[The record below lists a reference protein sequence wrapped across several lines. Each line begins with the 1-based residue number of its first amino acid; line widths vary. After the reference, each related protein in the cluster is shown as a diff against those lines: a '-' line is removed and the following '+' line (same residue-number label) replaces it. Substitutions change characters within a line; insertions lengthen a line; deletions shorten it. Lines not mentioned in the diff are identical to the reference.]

1 MIKIIVFL
9 SRLQSVSR
17 GGSVSVLRRLFGGY
31 SDGGIQKVTQE
42 PTWVFRAC
50 KWLWTVTGSRG
61 TKKNN
66 RLNIDEGDLAEGVL
80 FLRIKTKIKLN

>member
-66 RLNIDEGDLAEGVL
+66 RLNIDEGDLGGGVL
-80 FLRIKTKIKLN
+80 ISANKNQNKT

>member
-66 RLNIDEGDLAEGVL
+66 RLNIDEGDLGGDVL
-80 FLRIKTKIKLN
+80 ISANKNQNKT